1 MVGMTDAQRC
11 CELLEQLTTAVLV
24 LDEDLRLADLNPA
37 AEALLGHSSGHVRG
51 APLDELLRC
60 EGGGLSRRLGAYL
73 LTGRPYIEHE
83 IPVQTA
89 TGLRVVV
96 DCTATPIF
104 DGPLAPAALIE
115 LRRVDRELRI
125 REENRQLLAHRASRE
140 MVRGLAHEIKNPLG
154 GIKGAAQLLAAELD
168 DPALREFLDVIL
180 QETDRLRALLDRM
193 LGPSTRPNKAPIE
206 IHRVLEHVRRLIA
219 SEAPP
224 GVEIAYDY
232 DPSIP
237 PILADRDL
245 LVQAVLNIARNA
257 LQAVGPRGRVLFKSR
272 IRHRLSIGQRTYRL
286 GVQVDIADDG
296 PGVPPDLAE
305 RLFYPMVSGRPG
317 GTGIG
322 LSIAQMLIAQHG
334 GLIEFD
340 SEPGNTVFRILI
352 PVANSEQEE
361 GPS

>member
-1 MVGMTDAQRC
+1 MRMTPATRC

-24 LDEDLRLADLNPA
+24 LDENLHVAYLNPA
-37 AEALLGHSSGHVRG
+37 AEALLGHSAGYALGVS
-51 APLDELLRC
+51 LDALLLC
-60 EGGGLSRRLGAYL
+60 EEGRFTQRLGAYL
-73 LTGRPYIEHE
+73 LSGRPYTEHE
-83 IPVQTA
+83 VAVQTA
-89 TGLRVVV
+89 AGERVVV

-125 REENRQLLAHRASRE
+125 RRENRQLLAHQASRE

-154 GIKGAAQLLAAELD
+154 GIKGAAQLLSAELR
-168 DPALREFLDVIL
+168 DPAQREFLEVIL

-193 LGPSTRPNKAPIE
+193 LGPNARPDKRTLE
-206 IHRVLEHVRRLIA
+206 IHRVLEHVRRLIE

-224 GVEIAYDY
+224 GVVVLQDY

-237 PILADRDL
+237 PIHADPDL
-245 LVQAVLNIARNA
+245 LVQATLNIARNA
-257 LQAVGPRGRVLFKSR
+257 LQAVGASGRIVFRSR
-272 IRHRLSIGQRTYRL
+272 IRHRLNIGQRNYRL
-286 GVQVDIADDG
+286 GVQVDIVDDG
-296 PGVPPDLAE
+296 PGVSPELAD

-317 GTGIG
+317 GSGIG

-340 SEPGNTVFRILI
+340 SEPGCTVFRMLI
-352 PVANSEQEE
+352 PVSNGEQE
-361 GPS
+361 GAS